1 LALLCAAAPDELN
14 LCPLGQQSGV
24 GCTPSREISRL
35 PKARPKRSFGSNFA
49 AEKLSRLSEVFPP
62 LRQTQIHE
70 ETLMNSDEMRGKWNQ
85 LKGSVKQQWGK
96 LTDDDLT
103 TIDGQR
109 DKLVGKIQE
118 RYGIAREEAERQ
130 LNQWKM
136 PQHEEVT
143 HEEVTRRK
151 VS

>member
-1 LALLCAAAPDELN
+1 
-14 LCPLGQQSGV
+14 
-24 GCTPSREISRL
+24 
-35 PKARPKRSFGSNFA
+35 
-49 AEKLSRLSEVFPP
+49 
-62 LRQTQIHE
+62 
-70 ETLMNSDEMRGKWNQ
+70 MNSDEIRGKWNQ
-85 LKGSVKQQWGK
+85 MKGSVKQQWAK

-103 TIDGQR
+103 AIDGQR
-109 DKLVGKIQE
+109 DRLIGRIQE

-136 PQHEEVT
+136 PQHEEVVR

>member
-1 LALLCAAAPDELN
+1 
-14 LCPLGQQSGV
+14 
-24 GCTPSREISRL
+24 
-35 PKARPKRSFGSNFA
+35 
-49 AEKLSRLSEVFPP
+49 
-62 LRQTQIHE
+62 
-70 ETLMNSDEMRGKWNQ
+70 MNSDEMRGKWNQ
-85 LKGSVKQQWGK
+85 LKGSVKQQWAK

-103 TIDGQR
+103 AIDGQR
-109 DKLVGKIQE
+109 DKLIGKIQE

-136 PQHEEVT
+136 PQREEVT